1 MGSGTAVAFCFGSGG
16 AQVLCCR
23 ESRGLANFETGRI
36 IPFGGELTNAP
47 IKKPD
52 NFNFSSGES
61 SRQLSFRR

>member
-47 IKKPD
+47 IKKP
-52 NFNFSSGES
+52 FNFDFFGGRSY
-61 SRQLSFRR
+61 L